1 MTASLTWPGP
11 TVRCATSRSRPELL
25 IALMHEKRQPELDP
39 TEVTRIAASDVALA
53 AALIRVANAPPS
65 AGPGRV

>member
-1 MTASLTWPGP
+1 
-11 TVRCATSRSRPELL
+11 LL